1 MRLEEGA
8 DRERDMAMAEAEF
21 WKQFEKDDGGEGLGD
36 QIHGVRL
43 EVEKVRSEMAKMDTG
58 LSDRIGGVRLEVEK
72 VRTEMTD
79 QIGGLERRMSE
90 QIRGVEKGLRAWM
103 AVGVSLIAVLV
114 ALMSV
119 LG

>member
-1 MRLEEGA
+1 MDLEKL
-8 DRERDMAMAEAEF
+8 RTDMT
-21 WKQFEKDDGGEGLGD
+21 D
-36 QIHGVRL
+36 QV
-43 EVEKVRSEMAKMDTG
+43 
-58 LSDRIGGVRLEVEK
+58 GGVRLEVEK

-90 QIRGVEKGLRAWM
+90 QIQGVEKGLRAWM

-114 ALMSV
+114 TLMSV

>member
-1 MRLEEGA
+1 
-8 DRERDMAMAEAEF
+8 MAETEIRQQESDRAG
-21 WKQFEKDDGGEGLGD
+21 DLRD

-43 EVEKVRSEMAKMDTG
+43 EVRDQIHGVRMDLEKLRTDMTDQV
-58 LSDRIGGVRLEVEK
+58 GGVRLEVEK

-90 QIRGVEKGLRAWM
+90 QIQGVEKGLRAWM
-103 AVGVSLIAVLV
+103 AIGASLIAVLV
-114 ALMSV
+114 TLMSV